1 MSYSL
6 TVEQAEAIRSVWYC
20 ADLSIHF
27 EVGGNVFCLRR
38 ESQDD
43 GTGTLYAGSPGG

>member
-6 TVEQAEAIRSVWYC
+6 TLEQAEAIRHAWDC
-20 ADLSIHF
+20 AGVSIRF
-27 EVGGNVFCLRR
+27 EVAGNVFCLRR